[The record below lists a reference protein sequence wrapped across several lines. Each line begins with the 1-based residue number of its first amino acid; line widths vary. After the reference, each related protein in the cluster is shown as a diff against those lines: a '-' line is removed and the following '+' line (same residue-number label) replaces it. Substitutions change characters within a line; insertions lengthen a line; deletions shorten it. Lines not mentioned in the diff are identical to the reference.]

1 MIAQIS
7 LILSWTVFFVD
18 LNETQRVDRLYV
30 QFSICGAQCKIKQL
44 GILGFD
50 CLACKEPVTFSVQ
63 PSLVLVFY
71 FPWLLGFPSLMALIT
86 SLK

>member
-7 LILSWTVFFVD
+7 LILRWTLFFVD
-18 LNETQRVDRLYV
+18 LNAMLRVDRLYV
-30 QFSICGAQCKIKQL
+30 QFSVQEAQCKIKQL
-44 GILGFD
+44 GFD
-50 CLACKEPVTFSVQ
+50 CLARKESVTSSVQ

-71 FPWLLGFPSLMALIT
+71 FPCFLVFPSLMALIM